1 VGGVGEG
8 RRGPTLREAQRIS
21 RLLGGELS
29 PEEVERTIRE
39 LREAEAKVKWYLDWG
54 SAQEGEKA

>member
-1 VGGVGEG
+1 MREG
-8 RRGPTLREAQRIS
+8 RPGPTLRELAQRVS

-39 LREAEAKVKWYLDWG
+39 LREAEAKVKWHLDWE
-54 SAQEGEKA
+54 SAQGGGKA

>member
-1 VGGVGEG
+1 MREG
-8 RRGPTLREAQRIS
+8 RQEPTLRELAQRVS

-39 LREAEAKVKWYLDWG
+39 LRKAEAKVKWHLDWG
-54 SAQEGEKA
+54 SAQGGEKA

>member
-1 VGGVGEG
+1 MSEG
-8 RRGPTLREAQRIS
+8 RQRPTLRELAQRIS

-39 LREAEAKVKWYLDWG
+39 LREAEAKVKWHLDWG
-54 SAQEGEKA
+54 SAQGGEKA

>member
-1 VGGVGEG
+1 MREG
-8 RRGPTLREAQRIS
+8 RQGPTLRELAQRVS

-39 LREAEAKVKWYLDWG
+39 LREAEAKVKWYLDWE
-54 SAQEGEKA
+54 SAQGGGKA

>member
-1 VGGVGEG
+1 MREG
-8 RRGPTLREAQRIS
+8 RQGPTLRELAQRVS

-39 LREAEAKVKWYLDWG
+39 LREAEAKVKWHLDWG
-54 SAQEGEKA
+54 SAQGGEKA

>member
-1 VGGVGEG
+1 MREG
-8 RRGPTLREAQRIS
+8 RLRPTLRELAQRVS

-54 SAQEGEKA
+54 SAQGGEKA